1 MKFRSFD
8 GGGEEEPG
16 LPLTPLIDIIFL
28 LLIFYI
34 SIGRIQ
40 QVESQIALTLPTA
53 RSAESPQQ
61 SIGDVI
67 INVETD
73 GSITVNNQA
82 MNLETLETRLKRLA
96 EVFPGQSVIIRSDGE
111 ASWNEVCRVLD
122 VCSVAD
128 IWNIK
133 FAVLPEEEATR

>member
-8 GGGEEEPG
+8 NAAEEEPG

-40 QVESQIALTLPTA
+40 QVESQIALALPTA
-53 RSAESPQQ
+53 QSAESPQQ

-67 INVETD
+67 INVDTE
-73 GSITVNNQA
+73 GAITVNNQR
-82 MNLETLETRLKRLA
+82 MTIEVLEDKLNRLA
-96 EVFPGQSVIIRSDGE
+96 EIFPGQSVIIRSDGK
-111 ASWNEVCRVLD
+111 ASWNSVSQVLD
-122 VCSVAD
+122 ACAIAD

-133 FAVLPEEEATR
+133 FAVLPEVENP